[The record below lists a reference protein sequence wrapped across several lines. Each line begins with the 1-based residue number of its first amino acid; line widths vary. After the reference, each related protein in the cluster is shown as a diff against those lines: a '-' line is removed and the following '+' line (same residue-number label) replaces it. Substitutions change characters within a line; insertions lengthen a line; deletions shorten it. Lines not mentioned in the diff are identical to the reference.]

1 MKTLFFLL
9 LFPIAVFA
17 QTEEDICNCA
27 DVMLS
32 MMQEA
37 KAAKGEPD
45 KMMAIQE
52 KYKPQMD
59 ICQKYDEGKTKA
71 EITKL
76 EEILKSCPSY
86 LEAEKIMKEGLGGPD
101 LITEICDCADI
112 MLNMMQE
119 AQAAKGDDQKM
130 LDIMEKYK
138 SPVDKCKKLDEGKS
152 EEEKKEMERIMK
164 SCPSFIEVEKIM
176 KEESGK

>member
-1 MKTLFFLL
+1 
-9 LFPIAVFA
+9 
-17 QTEEDICNCA
+17 
-27 DVMLS
+27 MLS

-59 ICQKYDEGKTKA
+59 ICKKYDEGKTKA

-101 LITEICDCADI
+101 LMTGICI
-112 MLNMMQE
+112 
-119 AQAAKGDDQKM
+119 
-130 LDIMEKYK
+130 
-138 SPVDKCKKLDEGKS
+138 
-152 EEEKKEMERIMK
+152 
-164 SCPSFIEVEKIM
+164 
-176 KEESGK
+176 